1 MTDTAI
7 NILIGAAG
15 SLLAVLLV
23 WVFGKG
29 RVLAI
34 FFGQAGK
41 LAMRFA
47 AEGITRFNFDR
58 NDYVVK
64 PRDYLASAKR
74 SIDIVS
80 ISLSLPNR
88 EGRLAELFREKI
100 FAEATFRIRVSVLKP
115 DSPVC
120 EVAAKSLDIP
130 VNQLRSEIEELL
142 KELTELKRTLPSDRQ
157 HQLKLF
163 THELIPMGS
172 VIMLD
177 ATPTSGIIQVET
189 KLFKAPR
196 TLSFGFEITAPTKT
210 SFYRNQF
217 HHWQLVFESAVEV
230 K

>member
-1 MTDTAI
+1 MSTIANIATGAI
-7 NILIGAAG
+7 G
-15 SLLAVLLV
+15 SLLAALLI
-23 WVFGKG
+23 WAFAKG
-29 RVLAI
+29 RLLAI
-34 FFGQAGK
+34 LFGRTGK

-47 AEGITRFNFDR
+47 TEGVTRFNFDR
-58 NDYVVK
+58 NDYIVE
-64 PRDYLASAKR
+64 PRDYLNSAKR

-88 EGRLAELFREKI
+88 EGRFCELFREKI
-100 FAEATFRIRVSVLKP
+100 YGDGTFRIRVSVLNP
-115 DSPVC
+115 NSAAC

-130 VNQLRSEIEELL
+130 VKQLRGEINELL
-142 KELTELKRTLPSDRQ
+142 AELTSLKHSLPLERR
-157 HQLKLF
+157 HQLRLF
-163 THELIPMGS
+163 THDLLPMGS

-177 ATPTSGIIQVET
+177 AEPNSGIIQIET

-217 HHWQLVFESAVEV
+217 HYWQLVFESAEEI